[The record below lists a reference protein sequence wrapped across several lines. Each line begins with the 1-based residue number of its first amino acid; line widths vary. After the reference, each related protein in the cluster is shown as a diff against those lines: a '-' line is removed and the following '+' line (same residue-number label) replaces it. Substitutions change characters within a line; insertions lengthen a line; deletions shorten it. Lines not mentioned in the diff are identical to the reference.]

1 MTFPEE
7 LEKRLQE
14 PPPTPSLKNRK
25 MTEDKP
31 VSKPPKILSVDEAE
45 KFLFQNS
52 MLSMHGAHETINK
65 FIKRFPNGIRIEE

>member
-1 MTFPEE
+1 MTRSKCLEE
-7 LEKRLQE
+7 AERLMAARE
-14 PPPTPSLKNRK
+14 LK

-31 VSKPPKILSVDEAE
+31 VSKPPEILSVDEAE